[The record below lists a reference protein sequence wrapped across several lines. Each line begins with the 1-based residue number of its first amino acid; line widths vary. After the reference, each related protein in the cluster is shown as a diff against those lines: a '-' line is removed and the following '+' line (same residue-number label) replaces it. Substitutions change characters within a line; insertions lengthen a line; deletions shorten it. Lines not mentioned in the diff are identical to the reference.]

1 MKYHIGRF
9 FVVCMCFRS
18 IEVTPISIWAGIDRQ
33 KAKKFLEVRTTICDF
48 SKPKLVNEKILMLDS
63 IAKKLNQEIRSFRN
77 TSYSVQLSTI

>member
-63 IAKKLNQEIRSFRN
+63 IAKKFVVSI
-77 TSYSVQLSTI
+77 YV